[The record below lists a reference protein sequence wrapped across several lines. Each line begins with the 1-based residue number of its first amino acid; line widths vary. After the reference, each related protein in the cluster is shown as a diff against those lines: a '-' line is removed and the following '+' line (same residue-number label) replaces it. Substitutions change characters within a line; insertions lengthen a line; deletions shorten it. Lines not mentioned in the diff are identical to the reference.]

1 MRWLIPFV
9 LMPSVVMAE
18 GAVDSYACEVVGC
31 SGADCMEDGSIVSFT
46 MTPGRIDA
54 DGTGSLVLTFGS
66 AEYVAS
72 LITPRGPLVWTEGD
86 GTVAFLLLPP
96 DRTVMTFL
104 RHSAG
109 TGADAPDAT
118 TTHYL
123 SCEVT

>member
-1 MRWLIPFV
+1 MLRLIPI
-9 LMPSVVMAE
+9 LLLPPGAMAE
-18 GAVDSYACEVVGC
+18 GAVDRYACEIVGC
-31 SGADCMEDGSIVSFT
+31 YGADCMDAGDIMTFT
-46 MTPGRIDA
+46 MTPGRIEA
-54 DGTGSLVLTFGS
+54 DGTGSLTLTFET
-66 AEYVAS
+66 AEYLAR
-72 LITPRGPLVWTEGD
+72 LITPSGPLVWTEGD

-109 TGADAPDAT
+109 ADAPDTT